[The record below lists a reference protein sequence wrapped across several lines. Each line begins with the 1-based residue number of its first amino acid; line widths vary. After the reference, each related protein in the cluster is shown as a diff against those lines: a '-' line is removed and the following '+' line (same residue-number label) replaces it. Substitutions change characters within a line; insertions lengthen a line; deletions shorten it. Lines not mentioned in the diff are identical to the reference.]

1 MHFPMKPC
9 HLSRLGT
16 GTSSTLTCDL
26 LGVSSHYLKRGPFTW
41 KTNVLTNYTY
51 RRGLEAR
58 LTFPEKGCN
67 LDNNTYAP
75 TPDFVPLS
83 IKVYLYCTGSVF
95 GSLSG
100 WKLKSLPIRWKP
112 GHCNANQNLIWLFHI
127 HNSTNFDKIPNTH
140 WLKCS
145 PQTTTEPPQLH
156 MAVDSLLSLLTSVH
170 VDDDLNQHRTCSH
183 WFSELFLC
191 IILKNP
197 KTA

>member
-156 MAVDSLLSLLTSVH
+156 MTHCCLSWPLYMLMMIWTNIGPALTDFQNCFCVS
-170 VDDDLNQHRTCSH
+170 
-183 WFSELFLC
+183 F
-191 IILKNP
+191 
-197 KTA
+197 